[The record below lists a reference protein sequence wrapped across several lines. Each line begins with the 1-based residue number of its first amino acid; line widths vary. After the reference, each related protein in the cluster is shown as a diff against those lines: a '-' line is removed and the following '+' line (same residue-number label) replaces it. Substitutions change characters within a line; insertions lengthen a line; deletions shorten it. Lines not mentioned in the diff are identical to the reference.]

1 VFPSVVTALAADR
14 QVAEVDGEVA
24 APSHKVAAEAP
35 DGPAA
40 RLLDLLAAS
49 PYAPP
54 SLAEAMRTAG
64 TTSEMVRALAQRGD
78 LVRLSDDVAFTKEAY
93 DQAVFAVRELIAT
106 TGSVTVA
113 QLRDRLQASRR
124 PILALLEHLDS
135 AKVTRRVGDARVLR

>member
-1 VFPSVVTALAADR
+1 
-14 QVAEVDGEVA
+14 
-24 APSHKVAAEAP
+24 
-35 DGPAA
+35 
-40 RLLDLLAAS
+40 
-49 PYAPP
+49 
-54 SLAEAMRTAG
+54 MRTAG